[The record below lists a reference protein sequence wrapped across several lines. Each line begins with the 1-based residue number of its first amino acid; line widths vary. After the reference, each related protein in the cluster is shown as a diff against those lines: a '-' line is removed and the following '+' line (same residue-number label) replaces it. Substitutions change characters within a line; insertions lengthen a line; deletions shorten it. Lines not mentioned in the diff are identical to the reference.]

1 MLCRCYWSTVPHPN
15 PSQISTKHVGKS
27 ILLHFLTPR
36 CSSRR
41 LRTVTLYI
49 LNTLFSHNTFIGKK
63 ATRIPTTM
71 RSKTRVCGRSLA
83 GVAGSNPAGG
93 MDVCLFECCVWGLCD
108 KPIPRPEESYK
119 LSCMCLCLCVTDQL
133 QQVVEWVCVCQWI
146 IICQSNLSVTGRSL
160 VQKSPNEWCVFV
172 CVCVCVGHWFIIF
185 KSNLSATDR
194 SLVERSPTDCGVCVC
209 VCVCVCVSLINS
221 NSNPLHLQGVGR

>member
-108 KPIPRPEESYK
+108 KPIPRPEESY
-119 LSCMCLCLCVTDQL
+119 LLVCVSHKSFARVTSLRQADPSSRGVL
-133 QQVVEWVCVCQWI
+133 QVVVHVF
-146 IICQSNLSVTGRSL
+146 
-160 VQKSPNEWCVFV
+160 VFV
-172 CVCVCVGHWFIIF
+172 CHW
-185 KSNLSATDR
+185 SVATG
-194 SLVERSPTDCGVCVC
+194 CGVS
-209 VCVCVCVSLINS
+209 VCVSMNH
-221 NSNPLHLQGVGR
+221 HLPE